1 MSAGDTP
8 GENLTLRTLVGGPRG
23 GRSVPGVRIR
33 EFTARDA
40 ATVGAWRYAGPY
52 AVYDVDG
59 DALVD
64 ELDCYRAVV
73 DADDQLVGFY
83 CTGAAARVPGLPVVD
98 GVVDLGMGMHPDLV
112 GRGRGP
118 AFGAAVI
125 EHVAAENG
133 SYTMRVVVQS
143 WNERS
148 HRLARR
154 LGFSDVGLHAVGD
167 AEYRVLVGTS
177 P

>member
-1 MSAGDTP
+1 MGRGAGVA
-8 GENLTLRTLVGGPRG
+8 LA
-23 GRSVPGVRIR
+23 GVRIR

-59 DALVD
+59 DALVG
-64 ELDCYRAVV
+64 ELDRYGAVV

-83 CTGAAARVPGLPVVD
+83 CTGPAARVPGLPAVG

-112 GRGRGP
+112 GTGTGP

-125 EHVAAENG
+125 EHVAAEYG
-133 SYTMRVVVQS
+133 SCTVRVVVQA

-167 AEYRVLVGTS
+167 VEYRVLVGTS